1 MQQLMSTE
9 SAKPMPTLPANSPKL
24 SGSLATK
31 AVNQQQ
37 SGQFSYVSNP
47 DMLWPDFLIGQS
59 SQPLRVILVDGDARM
74 CSVVKQELNLDARI
88 TLVGTGSNV
97 REGKLLISKNGF
109 DVMLVDAHLGDGLG
123 LELISYMKT
132 HRPIAEAVVISVID
146 DEHQAIKAFQQGAAG
161 YLVKNSWF
169 GNFSQAVLQV
179 ANGGAFIS
187 PNLAR
192 RLVQKLAAVHHAE
205 IHAAPSHHGMANSH
219 GDGVLSFRE
228 KEILELVASGY
239 SSLEIASRISISGQ
253 TVTTHM
259 KNIYRK
265 LQVHSRA
272 QAVMHAKSQGLLN

>member
-1 MQQLMSTE
+1 MQQLVSSEGT
-9 SAKPMPTLPANSPKL
+9 KPIPLA
-24 SGSLATK
+24 SLAK
-31 AVNQQQ
+31 KVANQQQ

-47 DMLWPDFLIGQS
+47 DVLWPDFLIGQS

-74 CSVVKQELNLDARI
+74 CSVVKQELNLDSRI
-88 TLVGTGSNV
+88 TLVGTAGNV
-97 REGKLLISKNGF
+97 REGKQLISKNSF

-123 LELISYMKT
+123 LELIAYMKT

-146 DEHQAIKAFQQGAAG
+146 DEHQAVKAFQQGAAG

-187 PNLAR
+187 PNVAR
-192 RLVQKLAAVHHAE
+192 RLLQKLADVHHTELKRPYSPYARGTQEPGGKLLSTREAE
-205 IHAAPSHHGMANSH
+205 ILTLIAHGFS
-219 GDGVLSFRE
+219 SQE
-228 KEILELVASGY
+228 VASK
-239 SSLEIASRISISGQ
+239 ISISEQ

-265 LQVHSRA
+265 LNVHTRS
-272 QAVMHAKSQGLLN
+272 QAVASAKNQGLLN

>member
-1 MQQLMSTE
+1 MQQLMPTE
-9 SAKPMPTLPANSPKL
+9 SAKPMPAMPASPTSP
-24 SGSLATK
+24 SGSSAKK

-47 DMLWPDFLIGQS
+47 DVLWPDFLIGQS
-59 SQPLRVILVDGDARM
+59 NQPLRVILVDGDARM
-74 CSVVKQELNLDARI
+74 CSVVKQELNLDSRI
-88 TLVGTGSNV
+88 TLVGTAGNV
-97 REGKLLISKNGF
+97 REGKQLISKNGF

-123 LELISYMKT
+123 LELIAYMKT

-146 DEHQAIKAFQQGAAG
+146 DEQQAVRAFQQGAAG

-187 PNLAR
+187 PNVAR
-192 RLVQKLAAVHHAE
+192 RLLQKLTDVHHTELKKSFARNVPEQGGKLLSMREAE
-205 IHAAPSHHGMANSH
+205 I
-219 GDGVLSFRE
+219 LT
-228 KEILELVASGY
+228 LVAQGF
-239 SSLEIASRISISGQ
+239 SSHEVADKVSISEQ

-265 LQVHSRA
+265 LNVHTRV
-272 QAVMHAKSQGLLN
+272 QAVASAKNQGLLN

>member
-9 SAKPMPTLPANSPKL
+9 SAKPMPASPTGP
-24 SGSLATK
+24 SGSSTKK

-47 DMLWPDFLIGQS
+47 DVLWPDFLIGQS

-74 CSVVKQELNLDARI
+74 CSVVKQELNLDSRI
-88 TLVGTGSNV
+88 TLVGTAGNV
-97 REGKLLISKNGF
+97 REGKQLISKNGF

-123 LELISYMKT
+123 LELIAYMKT

-146 DEHQAIKAFQQGAAG
+146 DEQQAVRAFQQGAAG

-187 PNLAR
+187 PNVAR
-192 RLVQKLAAVHHAE
+192 RLLQKLTDVHHTELKKSFARNMPQQGGKLLSMREAE
-205 IHAAPSHHGMANSH
+205 I
-219 GDGVLSFRE
+219 LT
-228 KEILELVASGY
+228 LVAQGF
-239 SSLEIASRISISGQ
+239 SSNEVAGKVSISEQ

-265 LQVHSRA
+265 LNVHTRV
-272 QAVMHAKSQGLLN
+272 QAVASAKNQGLLN

>member
-1 MQQLMSTE
+1 MQQLISPE
-9 SAKPMPTLPANSPKL
+9 GAKPV
-24 SGSLATK
+24 SLGMLAK
-31 AVNQQQ
+31 NVANQQQ

-47 DMLWPDFLIGQS
+47 DVLWPDFLIGQS

-74 CSVVKQELNLDARI
+74 CSVVKQELNLDSRI
-88 TLVGTGSNV
+88 TLVGTAGNV
-97 REGKLLISKNGF
+97 REGKQLISKNSF

-123 LELISYMKT
+123 LELIAYMKT

-146 DEHQAIKAFQQGAAG
+146 DEHQAVKAFQQGAAG

-187 PNLAR
+187 PNVAR
-192 RLVQKLAAVHHAE
+192 RLLQKLADVHHTELKRSFSPFNSYTRGASEPGGKLLSAREAE
-205 IHAAPSHHGMANSH
+205 ILTLIANGFS
-219 GDGVLSFRE
+219 SQE
-228 KEILELVASGY
+228 VAGK
-239 SSLEIASRISISGQ
+239 INISEQ

-265 LQVHSRA
+265 LNVHTRS
-272 QAVMHAKSQGLLN
+272 QAVASAKNQGLLN